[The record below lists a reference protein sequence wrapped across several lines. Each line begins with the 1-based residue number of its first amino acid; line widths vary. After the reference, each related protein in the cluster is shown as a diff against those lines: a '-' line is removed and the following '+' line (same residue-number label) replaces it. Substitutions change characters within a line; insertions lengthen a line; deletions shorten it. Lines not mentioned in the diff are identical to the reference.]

1 MHKGLKEYKLQKTT
15 SWITT
20 NSAYC
25 TVKTSSTVHYSDGNK
40 QMQFIV
46 GEQELLVTTN
56 FCI

>member
-25 TVKTSSTVHYSDGNK
+25 TVKTVHYSDGNK